1 MGMRLFQL
9 PQPTWE
15 ETGWVDMVGKK
26 CNATDHHLPLISSHS
41 SLRAVASC
49 LLRAPFVLQARGNN
63 TQHQIKDELLLWFR
77 CTAQPVDIP
86 FDGIDPHSEKKHDM
100 FLYFG
105 LQLEGVSFSNTC
117 RFVAKLYR
125 AIITNLYK
133 TLTISET
140 EIIKSFIIKLNGQI
154 GQWDKII

>member
-9 PQPTWE
+9 PQPAWE

-86 FDGIDPHSEKKHDM
+86 FGGIDPHSEKNM
-100 FLYFG
+100 TCFYTLGYNWRG
-105 LQLEGVSFSNTC
+105 LAFQIRVDLWQSYIELSLPTC
-117 RFVAKLYR
+117 
-125 AIITNLYK
+125 
-133 TLTISET
+133 
-140 EIIKSFIIKLNGQI
+140 IKL
-154 GQWDKII
+154 